1 VFWVW
6 AVSSFLVTRWVYNAV
21 PINVRGKGEFGL
33 PNGKKVVVNKSGEG
47 YGDIKSE
54 VKNGI

>member
-1 VFWVW
+1 M
-6 AVSSFLVTRWVYNAV
+6 SSFLVTRWVYNAV